1 LSAHWG
7 DRPSLFGNLANSYN
21 VVRNEFSEAV
31 MSVDELLKAV
41 DDLSEPD
48 LENLLNRTLS
58 VRARR
63 RGLIATPEE
72 STLLRE
78 INRGIPA
85 ELSDRYDILADKRDD
100 ETLTEAE
107 YQELLDVAEQ
117 IESLG
122 VKRLEAIVK
131 LSELRQVPFPQLMV
145 DLGIQT
151 PEIR

>member
-1 LSAHWG
+1 
-7 DRPSLFGNLANSYN
+7 
-21 VVRNEFSEAV
+21 
-31 MSVDELLKAV
+31 MSVDELLRAV

-48 LENLLNRTLS
+48 LENLLNRTLF

-63 RGLIATPEE
+63 RGPIATPEE

-85 ELSDRYDILADKRDD
+85 ELSDRYAILADKRDD

-107 YQELLDVAEQ
+107 YQELLNIAEQ
-117 IESLG
+117 IEAFG
-122 VKRLEAIVK
+122 VKRLEALVK
-131 LSELRQVPFPQLMV
+131 LSDQRQVPLLQLMA

>member
-1 LSAHWG
+1 
-7 DRPSLFGNLANSYN
+7 
-21 VVRNEFSEAV
+21 
-31 MSVDELLKAV
+31 MSVDELLRAV

-48 LENLLNRTLS
+48 LENLLNRTLF

-63 RGLIATPEE
+63 RGPIATPEE

-85 ELSDRYDILADKRDD
+85 ELSDRYAILADKRDD
-100 ETLTEAE
+100 ETLMDDE
-107 YQELLDVAEQ
+107 YRELLDIADQ
-117 IESLG
+117 IEASG
-122 VKRLEAIVK
+122 VKRLEALVK
-131 LSELRQVPFPQLMV
+131 LADQRQVPLLQLMA

>member
-1 LSAHWG
+1 
-7 DRPSLFGNLANSYN
+7 
-21 VVRNEFSEAV
+21 
-31 MSVDELLKAV
+31 MSVDELLRAV

-48 LENLLNRTLS
+48 LENLLNRTLF

-63 RGLIATPEE
+63 RGPIATPEE

-85 ELSDRYDILADKRDD
+85 ELSDRYEILADKRDD

-107 YQELLDVAEQ
+107 YQELLDTAEQ
-117 IESLG
+117 IEAFG
-122 VKRLEAIVK
+122 VKRLEALVK
-131 LSELRQVPFPQLMV
+131 LSDQRQVPLLQLMA

>member
-1 LSAHWG
+1 
-7 DRPSLFGNLANSYN
+7 
-21 VVRNEFSEAV
+21 

-48 LENLLNRTLS
+48 LEHLLHRTLF

-63 RGLIATPEE
+63 RGPIATPEE

-78 INRGIPA
+78 INHGIPA
-85 ELSDRYDILADKRDD
+85 ELSNRYEILADKRDD

-107 YQELLDVAEQ
+107 YQELLDTANQ
-117 IESLG
+117 IEALG
-122 VKRLEAIVK
+122 VKRLEALVK
-131 LSELRQVPFPQLMV
+131 LSELRQVPLLQLMAS
-145 DLGIQT
+145 LGIKT

>member
-1 LSAHWG
+1 M
-7 DRPSLFGNLANSYN
+7 FTK
-21 VVRNEFSEAV
+21 NEFSGAV

-41 DDLSEPD
+41 DNLSEPD
-48 LENLLNRTLS
+48 LENLLNRTLF

-63 RGLIATPEE
+63 RGPIATPEE

-85 ELSDRYDILADKRDD
+85 ELNNRYEILADKRDE
-100 ETLTEAE
+100 ETLIESE
-107 YQELLDVAEQ
+107 YQELLDIADQ
-117 IESLG
+117 IEASG
-122 VKRLEAIVK
+122 VKRLEALVK
-131 LSELRQVPFPQLMV
+131 LAEQRQVPLLQLMT

>member
-1 LSAHWG
+1 M
-7 DRPSLFGNLANSYN
+7 FT
-21 VVRNEFSEAV
+21 RNEFSGAF

-41 DDLSEPD
+41 DNLSEPD
-48 LENLLNRTLS
+48 LENLLNRTLF

-63 RGLIATPEE
+63 RGPIATLEE

-85 ELSDRYDILADKRDD
+85 ELNNRYEILADKRDE
-100 ETLTEAE
+100 ETLMESE
-107 YQELLDVAEQ
+107 YQELLDLADQ
-117 IESLG
+117 IEASG
-122 VKRLEAIVK
+122 VKRLEALVK
-131 LSELRQVPFPQLMV
+131 LAELRQVPLLQLMA

>member
-1 LSAHWG
+1 M
-7 DRPSLFGNLANSYN
+7 
-21 VVRNEFSEAV
+21 VTRNEFSGAV

-48 LENLLNRTLS
+48 LENLLNRTLF

-72 STLLRE
+72 STLLRT

-85 ELSDRYDILADKRDD
+85 ELSDRYAILADKRDE
-100 ETLTEAE
+100 ETLTATE
-107 YQELLDVAEQ
+107 YPELLEIADR
-117 IESLG
+117 IEAAV
-122 VKRLEAIVK
+122 VKRLEALVE
-131 LSELRQVPFPQLMV
+131 LAELRQVPLLQLMA

>member
-1 LSAHWG
+1 
-7 DRPSLFGNLANSYN
+7 
-21 VVRNEFSEAV
+21 
-31 MSVDELLKAV
+31 MSVDELLRAV

-48 LENLLNRTLS
+48 LENLLNRTLF

-63 RGLIATPEE
+63 RGPIATPEE

-85 ELSDRYDILADKRDD
+85 ELSDRYEILADKRDD

-107 YQELLDVAEQ
+107 YQELLDIAEQ
-117 IESLG
+117 IEAFG
-122 VKRLEAIVK
+122 VKRLEALVK
-131 LSELRQVPFPQLMV
+131 LSDQRQVPLLQLMA

>member
-1 LSAHWG
+1 M
-7 DRPSLFGNLANSYN
+7 
-21 VVRNEFSEAV
+21 VTRNEFSGAV

-48 LENLLNRTLS
+48 LENLLNRTLF

-72 STLLRE
+72 STLLRT

-85 ELSDRYDILADKRDD
+85 ELSDRYAILADKRDD
-100 ETLTEAE
+100 ETLTATE
-107 YQELLDVAEQ
+107 YPELLEIADR
-117 IESLG
+117 IEAAG
-122 VKRLEAIVK
+122 VKRLEALVK
-131 LSELRQVPFPQLMV
+131 LAELRQVPLLQLMA

>member
-1 LSAHWG
+1 
-7 DRPSLFGNLANSYN
+7 
-21 VVRNEFSEAV
+21 
-31 MSVDELLKAV
+31 MSVDELLRAV

-48 LENLLNRTLS
+48 LENLLNRTLF

-63 RGLIATPEE
+63 RGPIATPEE

-85 ELSDRYDILADKRDD
+85 ELSDRYEILADKRDN

-107 YQELLDVAEQ
+107 YQELLDTAEQ
-117 IESLG
+117 IEAFG
-122 VKRLEAIVK
+122 VKRLEALVK
-131 LSELRQVPFPQLMV
+131 LSDQRQVPLLQLMA

>member
-1 LSAHWG
+1 M
-7 DRPSLFGNLANSYN
+7 FT
-21 VVRNEFSEAV
+21 RNEFSGAV

-48 LENLLNRTLS
+48 LEHLLNRTLF

-63 RGLIATPEE
+63 RGPIATPEE

-85 ELSDRYDILADKRDD
+85 ELSDRYEILADKRDD

-107 YQELLDVAEQ
+107 YQELLNIAEQ
-117 IESLG
+117 IEAFG
-122 VKRLEAIVK
+122 VNRLETLVK
-131 LSELRQVPFPQLMV
+131 LSEQRRVPLLQLMA

>member
-1 LSAHWG
+1 MIS
-7 DRPSLFGNLANSYN
+7 
-21 VVRNEFSEAV
+21 RNEFSGAV

-41 DDLSEPD
+41 DNLSEPD
-48 LENLLNRTLS
+48 LENLLNRTLF

-63 RGLIATPEE
+63 RGPIATPEE

-85 ELSDRYDILADKRDD
+85 ELNNRYEILAAKREE
-100 ETLTEAE
+100 ETLMEFE
-107 YQELLDVAEQ
+107 YQELLDVADQ
-117 IESLG
+117 IEVSG
-122 VKRLEAIVK
+122 VKRLESLVK
-131 LSELRQVPFPQLMV
+131 LAELRQVPLLQLMT

>member
-1 LSAHWG
+1 
-7 DRPSLFGNLANSYN
+7 
-21 VVRNEFSEAV
+21 

-48 LENLLNRTLS
+48 LEDLLHRTLF

-63 RGLIATPEE
+63 RGPIATPEE

-78 INRGIPA
+78 INHGIPA
-85 ELSDRYDILADKRDD
+85 ELSNRYEILADKRDD

-107 YQELLDVAEQ
+107 YQELLDTANQ
-117 IESLG
+117 IEALG
-122 VKRLEAIVK
+122 VKRLEALVK
-131 LSELRQVPFPQLMV
+131 LSELRQVPLLQLMAS
-145 DLGIQT
+145 LGIKT

>member
-1 LSAHWG
+1 
-7 DRPSLFGNLANSYN
+7 
-21 VVRNEFSEAV
+21 

-48 LENLLNRTLS
+48 LEHLLNRTLF

-63 RGLIATPEE
+63 RGPIATPEE

-85 ELSDRYDILADKRDD
+85 ELSDRYEILADKRDD

-107 YQELLDVAEQ
+107 YQELLNIAEQ
-117 IESLG
+117 IEAFG
-122 VKRLEAIVK
+122 VNRLETLVK
-131 LSELRQVPFPQLMV
+131 LSEQRRVPLLQLMA